1 MNNVCCLEIAVDTC
15 MESVLHPF
23 QRKNERLSSHLAGH
37 FASGTRRFLTTMPE
51 LKVSSFVE
59 AIVSVLLH
67 VQLNIRVFNF

>member
-1 MNNVCCLEIAVDTC
+1 MLFGDRCRYLHGKRIA
-15 MESVLHPF
+15 SFP
-23 QRKNERLSSHLAGH
+23 KKKSSHLAGH